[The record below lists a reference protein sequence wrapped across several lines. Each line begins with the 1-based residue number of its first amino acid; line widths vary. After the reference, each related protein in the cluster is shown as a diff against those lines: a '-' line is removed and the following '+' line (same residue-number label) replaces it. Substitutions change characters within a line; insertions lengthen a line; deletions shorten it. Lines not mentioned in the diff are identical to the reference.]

1 MRKDGKP
8 PVFNKR
14 TFPFH
19 ELNYVVLHDEQE
31 IWMKGSF
38 ALGMGRQQIE
48 KEHCAGYKL
57 CLASRETIDKLK
69 ADPEYIKELKQIIKE
84 REDVQ
89 DS

>member
-1 MRKDGKP
+1 MRNDGKP

-19 ELNYVVLHDEQE
+19 EVNYFVNHDDQE

-38 ALGMGRQQIE
+38 ALAMGRSQLE
-48 KEHCAGYKL
+48 KQHCAGYALK
-57 CLASRETIDKLK
+57 LASRETIEKLK

-84 REDVQ
+84 REDAEEG
-89 DS
+89 